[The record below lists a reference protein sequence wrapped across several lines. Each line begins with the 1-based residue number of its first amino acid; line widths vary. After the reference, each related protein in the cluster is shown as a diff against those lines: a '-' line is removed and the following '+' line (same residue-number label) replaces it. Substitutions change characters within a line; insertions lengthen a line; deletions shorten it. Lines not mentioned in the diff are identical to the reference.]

1 MTLLITGLP
10 RSGTSLTS
18 SLVVS
23 SGYNCSIG
31 KSILGASDL
40 NKNGYF
46 EDIDFI
52 LFNDQLIRFCYG
64 NNYSFLYPPKAI
76 NKNLNFEDFNNS
88 WEYDI
93 TEKTLDVPDDYLSN
107 IKFYSNLGWDVWG
120 ISRMRKD
127 GKWNMCYSK
136 RFIENKYNLLS
147 KLNFYRSKINK
158 IQHNFFLKDPRLVFT
173 LPIIAEPKFTKV
185 IILSRGPESNFK
197 SIKTHYGKRM
207 FTDNNY
213 PGTNWVSNHFN
224 LKVGFT
230 SESQFLNNY
239 QIFLDSIKKSFQ
251 TITLSF
257 EKILEKKCEIDKLE
271 NFIGLKVDRSLID

>member
-23 SGYNCSIG
+23 SGYDCSIG

-76 NKNLNFEDFNNS
+76 NENQCFEDFNNS

-93 TEKTLDVPDDYLSN
+93 TEQTLDIPDDYISN
-107 IKFYSNLGWDVWG
+107 IEFYSNLGWDVWG
-120 ISRMRKD
+120 ISRMKKD
-127 GKWNMCYSK
+127 CKWNMCYSK
-136 RFIENKYNLLS
+136 RFIENKHNLIS

-158 IQHNFFLKDPRLVFT
+158 IQHDFFLKDPRLVFT
-173 LPIIAEPKFTKV
+173 LPIIAEPEFTKV
-185 IILSRGPESNFK
+185 IILSRGTESNFK

-230 SESQFLNNY
+230 SESQFLHNY
-239 QIFLDSIKKSFQ
+239 QIFIDNIKKSFQ

-257 EKILEKKCEIDKLE
+257 EKILEKKCEIDRLE
-271 NFIGLKVDRSLID
+271 NFIGSKVDRSLID